1 MIISDSAIVTLR
13 DEVVAA
19 EINGAGANE
28 GTVRFFNATELKD
41 GTAITAKIG
50 NAVNKLDTVV
60 LGGEN
65 ITFGDA
71 IFNTNNLSFSAA
83 ENALTA
89 TFTKLAQD
97 SLKDTIIT
105 TDSKTRGHNIVLSD
119 QDHTFDKS
127 VGSVGNK
134 FGNFTFGGDKTIT
147 VNYAAFYA
155 GVITETKQKG
165 NVLLNANNGNVLNL
179 GSAEKEL
186 KTVAFNGNTTVHEGV
201 WSQTITV
208 NANKG
213 AIFKGGVASS
223 KGLTLKAGSTALFDG
238 PNSRLET
245 NILADAIGD
254 GTVEFNDTTTISNT
268 IGAAGKQVG
277 AINFTGTKASN
288 VASVGANLSANNINV
303 GAQTFRAT
311 KDIGLDGIT
320 VFNDGSVVDL
330 GANNIKLT
338 NGNSRFA
345 GTVTVKSTLSG
356 NNGPIGQFIVDGK
369 AAAATINPTN
379 ATAVNIFITDNAD
392 LPAQDENYELFT
404 SANGGNITNITDGK
418 VQGSNRFVNWSRNN
432 NTLTRTNNAVAAI
445 TADIGESSQT
455 LLADAVKYGNANN
468 TGDAK
473 GFTNDISR
481 LNSAGVKEA
490 VQRVTNTTAIQAPK
504 VVAAVEEATN
514 AVISNRMGALS
525 NHPQPGRQLASSDA
539 SGIAAGDDHTMYG
552 TWLSPFY
559 NQTTQ
564 KELKGTAGFKSNSYG
579 VTIGFDTQANADLT
593 VGIAGSYVR
602 TDMKHK
608 NSKSGDKTKA
618 DSFLFSLYGIQQLS
632 NDWFLQG
639 HTSFSTSR
647 IKNTEKRLTSA
658 GNETAKGNFDTT
670 SYTFELLTGYNHM
683 MADAVVTPLVGA
695 SFTRINDGGYKETGT
710 TNQNLNIIRKAKN
723 KFEAILG
730 LRAQMTTPMEGIDVT
745 PEIHAFVKHDLIGK
759 DAKVTAKHNGL
770 VNQLSPKSAKAQRT
784 TFNVG
789 FGVNAISGMY
799 EYGAG
804 YDLHVAEK
812 SLGHQGT
819 IKVRLNF

>member
-1 MIISDSAIVTLR
+1 M
-13 DEVVAA
+13 
-19 EINGAGANE
+19 
-28 GTVRFFNATELKD
+28 
-41 GTAITAKIG
+41 TAK
-50 NAVNKLDTVV
+50 TVD
-60 LGGEN
+60 
-65 ITFGDA
+65 F
-71 IFNTNNLSFSAA
+71 
-83 ENALTA
+83 
-89 TFTKLAQD
+89 D
-97 SLKDTIIT
+97 S
-105 TDSKTRGHNIVLSD
+105 N
-119 QDHTFDKS
+119 
-127 VGSVGNK
+127 
-134 FGNFTFGGDKTIT
+134 
-147 VNYAAFYA
+147 
-155 GVITETKQKG
+155 
-165 NVLLNANNGNVLNL
+165 
-179 GSAEKEL
+179 
-186 KTVAFNGNTTVHEGV
+186 NTTIHEGV
-201 WSQTITV
+201 WSKTITV

-213 AIFKGGVASS
+213 ATFKDVVASS
-223 KGLTLKAGSTALFDG
+223 AGLTLNAGSTALFDG
-238 PNSRLET
+238 SDSRLET
-245 NILADAIGD
+245 KILANAAGN
-254 GTVEFNDTTTISNT
+254 GVVEFNDTTTISNT

-277 AINFTGTKASN
+277 AINFKGTEASS
-288 VASVGANLSANNINV
+288 VASVGSSLFANNINV

-311 KDIGLDGIT
+311 DNIELNGVT
-320 VFNDGSVVDL
+320 TFNDGSVIDL

-345 GTVTVKSTLSG
+345 GTVTVKSTLNS
-356 NNGPIGQFIVDGK
+356 NNGPIGQFISDGK
-369 AAAATINPTN
+369 AAAAAIAG
-379 ATAVNIFITDNAD
+379 ATVNVVITDNAD
-392 LPAQDENYELFT
+392 LPVTDETYDLLT
-404 SANGGNITNITDGK
+404 SANGAVITKIANGT
-418 VQGSNRFVNWSRNN
+418 VEGSNRFISWSRND
-432 NTLTRTNNAVAAI
+432 NTLTRKNNAVAAI
-445 TADIGESSQT
+445 TADIGSTNQT
-455 LLADAVKYGNANN
+455 LLADAIKYGDANN

-473 GFTNDISR
+473 GFTGDISK
-481 LNSAGVKEA
+481 LNSAEVKEA
-490 VQRVTNTTAIQAPK
+490 VQRVVNNTAIQAPK
-504 VVAAVEEATN
+504 VVASVEEATN

-525 NHPQPGRQLASSDA
+525 NHPPAGRQLASSNA

-552 TWLSPFY
+552 AWLSPFY

-608 NSKSGDKTKA
+608 NFKSGDKTKA

-647 IKNTEKRLTSA
+647 IKNTEKRLTST

-670 SYTFELLTGYNHM
+670 SYTVELLTGYNHM
-683 MADAVVTPLVGA
+683 MADAIVTPLVGA

-710 TNQNLNIIRKAKN
+710 TNQNLNITRKAKN

-730 LRAQMTTPMEGIDVT
+730 FRAQMTTPMEGIDVT

-759 DAKVTAKHNGL
+759 DARVTAKHNGL